1 MKNKLIYQFI
11 KLISF
16 FPHSFLLSLI
26 SLLNYS
32 VGKGFYHAG
41 NKSVVNEI
49 KSISKLLKKKPKII
63 IDIGANI
70 GNYTEESLKNFQS
83 AKYYLF
89 EPNAINYQI
98 LLNKF
103 EKYKDIEIYNYA
115 LSNNKNN
122 DAILYSNFEG
132 SGYASLVQRNLN
144 HRNIDMSKIKE
155 KVKVITLQE
164 FLISKKLKKI
174 DLCKIDVEGIE
185 LKVLQGAKEYINY
198 IKIIQFEISSGQ
210 MEEKNY
216 FKDFWFFFKKNNFDI
231 YIITP
236 SGPKKILRY
245 KERDEFFDETN
256 YIAVNNSIQ

>member
-1 MKNKLIYQFI
+1 
-11 KLISF
+11 
-16 FPHSFLLSLI
+16 
-26 SLLNYS
+26 
-32 VGKGFYHAG
+32 
-41 NKSVVNEI
+41 
-49 KSISKLLKKKPKII
+49 
-63 IDIGANI
+63 
-70 GNYTEESLKNFQS
+70 
-83 AKYYLF
+83 
-89 EPNAINYQI
+89 
-98 LLNKF
+98 
-103 EKYKDIEIYNYA
+103 
-115 LSNNKNN
+115 
-122 DAILYSNFEG
+122 
-132 SGYASLVQRNLN
+132 
-144 HRNIDMSKIKE
+144 
-155 KVKVITLQE
+155 
-164 FLISKKLKKI
+164 LKKI